1 MKDRISKRD
10 HSPRPLKKWG
20 QNFLRN
26 ETAVRRIAAAVE
38 PLPGELILEIGPGQ
52 GVLTRQ
58 LALLDNPIIAIEI
71 DPNLIERLQLE
82 LGERVELRLA
92 DATTAEL
99 PTESFVAAG
108 NLPYNVATPIIRR
121 IIAADGF
128 RRAVFMVQKEVAK
141 RLTAAPGEEDYG
153 FLTLAVSLYARTS
166 ILLTLGPGSFSPQPK
181 VQSAVVI
188 FERHEPQLQSSRSEL
203 LELISLSFR
212 ARRKK
217 LLNNLESLGSREEI
231 RQLLKEAGIEENAR
245 AEQLGLAQFDRLAA
259 ALRRQ

>member
-26 ETAVRRIAAAVE
+26 EAAVRRIAAAVE

-58 LALLDNPIIAIEI
+58 LALLDNPILAIEI
-71 DPNLIERLQLE
+71 DPDLIEQLQLE
-82 LGERVELRLA
+82 LGDRVELRLA

-99 PTESFVAAG
+99 PDQPFVAAG
-108 NLPYNVATPIIRR
+108 NLPYNVANPIIRR

-128 RRAVFMVQKEVAK
+128 RRGVFMVQKEVAN
-141 RLTAAPGEEDYG
+141 RLTAAPGSADYG
-153 FLTLAVSLYARTS
+153 FLTLAVALHARAS
-166 ILLTLGPGSFSPQPK
+166 ILFTLGPGSFYPQPK

-188 FERHEPQLQSSRSEL
+188 FERQEPQLQSSRSEV
-203 LELISLSFR
+203 LELISLAFR

-217 LLNNLESLGSREEI
+217 LLNNLDTLGPREEI
-231 RQLLKEAGIEENAR
+231 RQLLQVAGIDENAR
-245 AEQLGLAQFDRLAA
+245 AEQLGLEAFDCLAA
-259 ALRRQ
+259 ALRRR